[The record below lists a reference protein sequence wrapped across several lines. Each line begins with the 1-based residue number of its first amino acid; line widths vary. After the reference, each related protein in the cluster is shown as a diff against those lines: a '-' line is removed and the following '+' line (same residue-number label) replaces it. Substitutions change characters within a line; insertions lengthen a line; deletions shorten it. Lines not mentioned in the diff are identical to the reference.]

1 MVRFQ
6 ALAIIL
12 VASLAV
18 WCIPL
23 LAAGDEALDPA
34 GLNPSARCN
43 QCHLEIYSMWK
54 RSMHGGS
61 TTDPIFEASY
71 LQAYAEAGEQAR
83 NFCFRCHAPGVSL
96 VKSKEAR
103 ELFKAEGITCDYC
116 HSVVSVDL
124 QKRNQPFTVKL
135 DGIKRGPLRDTE
147 SPVHEVARS
156 PLHETAEFCAGCH
169 EYTNDLGVPIFST
182 YTEWKDSPQAA
193 EGKTCQ
199 NCHMPLTPG
208 ATVRPGLG
216 KDRRLINLHDISG
229 GHSREQVIKAATV
242 KILGVR
248 REKES
253 TAAVEVEVANVGSG
267 HSIPTGLPSRKI
279 ILDVVLFADNHEV
292 RRFERR
298 YQKRLLD
305 DSGKVIVLDH
315 RMLMNAHKVL
325 EDNRLM
331 AGERR
336 IERFSGSVPGKGKLR
351 VEAKLT
357 YVYEPEILLRKEMS
371 IEITSDTYSP

>member
-6 ALAIIL
+6 ALAVIL
-12 VASLAV
+12 GVLWV
-18 WCIPL
+18 PL
-23 LAAGDEALDPA
+23 LAADDETLDPA

-61 TTDPIFEASY
+61 STDPIFETSY
-71 LQAYAEAGEQAR
+71 LRAYAEAGEKAR

-96 VKSKEAR
+96 VKGKQAG
-103 ELFKAEGITCDYC
+103 ELFRAEGIPCDFC

-124 QKRNQPFTVKL
+124 QKRDQPFTVKL
-135 DGIKRGPLRDTE
+135 DGIKRGPLRDAE

-169 EYTNDLGVPIFST
+169 EYTNGLGVPIFST
-182 YTEWKDSPQAA
+182 YTEWKGSPQAA

-216 KDRRLINLHDISG
+216 SDRRSINLHDISG
-229 GHSREQVIKAATV
+229 GHSRDQVVKAAKV
-242 KILGVR
+242 RIINVR
-248 REKES
+248 RENAS

-267 HSIPTGLPSRKI
+267 HSIPTGLPTRKI
-279 ILDVVLFADNHEV
+279 VLEVILFADNHEV

-305 DSGKVIVLDH
+305 ASGNEIVLDH
-315 RMLMNAHKVL
+315 RTLLNAHKVL

-331 AGERR
+331 AGEHR
-336 IERFSGSVPGKGKLR
+336 IERFSGSVPGKGSLR

-357 YVYEPEILLRKEMS
+357 YVYQPEIVLRQQMS
-371 IEITSDTYSP
+371 IEMTSDTYTP